1 MSRGIS
7 WFKDTAHVHIANIR
21 EMASI
26 LQRHG
31 IPVTMLKAKRI
42 GYVVYE
48 DEYQILSEPFSDTRA

>member
-48 DEYQILSEPFSDTRA
+48 YQSVAEPFSDTRA